1 MAYYPRTMSNFR
13 LALAQLDPTVGDL
26 AGNAQLIK
34 SAAQRAQEQ
43 DCDLLALPEMML
55 TGYPIEDLSLRPS
68 FRDAVLVALEKL
80 AADLA
85 NEGISDLPVIVGYLD
100 HSHNAAA
107 VLHQGKVVTKYF
119 KHHLPN
125 YGVFDEYRYF
135 TPGTNPCVI
144 RVKNIDV
151 AIAICEDI
159 WQEGGPVSKIKEIG
173 VGLMVVINGSPYEQ
187 AKTDTRLSLVQTRA
201 KQINA
206 PVAYLNLVGGQDE
219 LVFDGSSIV
228 VSKDGDLISRSKAF
242 ETDLLI
248 TDLHL
253 EPQSAKSPDLI
264 ISTEVVSHNGQNRI
278 ESKLEPLA
286 EIWNALTLG
295 LEGYVRKN
303 KMKSVLL
310 GLSGGIDSAV
320 VAALAVDALGKE
332 HVYAV
337 AMPSTYSSDHSLTD
351 AKDLADRTGLNFR
364 TEPIA
369 AMVQSY
375 LQQLNFKGLAE
386 ENLQARVRG
395 TLLMGIS
402 NAEGH
407 LVLATGNKSELSVGY
422 STIYGDAVGGF
433 APIKDVPKTLVW
445 ELAKYRNQ
453 LAKSRGEI
461 EPIPSSSIEKEP
473 SAELRP
479 NQKDT
484 DTLPDYHLLDQ
495 ILEAYVEND
504 QTKLT
509 SFEENLTRKIFK
521 MVDQAEYKRRQYP
534 PGTKIT
540 QRSFGRDRRLPITNK
555 WQE

>member
-1 MAYYPRTMSNFR
+1 MSNFR

-337 AMPSTYSSDHSLTD
+337 AMPSTYSSDHSLID

-484 DTLPDYHLLDQ
+484 DSLPDYHLLDQ

-534 PGTKIT
+534 PGTKIS

>member
-1 MAYYPRTMSNFR
+1 MSNFR

-85 NEGISDLPVIVGYLD
+85 NEGISNLPVIVGYLD

-375 LQQLNFKGLAE
+375 LQQLNFQGLAE

-484 DTLPDYHLLDQ
+484 DSLPDYHLLDQ

-534 PGTKIT
+534 PGTKIS

>member
-1 MAYYPRTMSNFR
+1 MSNFR

-295 LEGYVRKN
+295 LESYVRKN

-337 AMPSTYSSDHSLTD
+337 AMPSTYSSDHSLID

-484 DTLPDYHLLDQ
+484 DSLPDYHLLDQ

-521 MVDQAEYKRRQYP
+521 MVDEAEYKRRQYP

>member
-1 MAYYPRTMSNFR
+1 
-13 LALAQLDPTVGDL
+13 
-26 AGNAQLIK
+26 
-34 SAAQRAQEQ
+34 
-43 DCDLLALPEMML
+43 
-55 TGYPIEDLSLRPS
+55 
-68 FRDAVLVALEKL
+68 
-80 AADLA
+80 
-85 NEGISDLPVIVGYLD
+85 
-100 HSHNAAA
+100 
-107 VLHQGKVVTKYF
+107 
-119 KHHLPN
+119 
-125 YGVFDEYRYF
+125 
-135 TPGTNPCVI
+135 
-144 RVKNIDV
+144 
-151 AIAICEDI
+151 
-159 WQEGGPVSKIKEIG
+159 
-173 VGLMVVINGSPYEQ
+173 
-187 AKTDTRLSLVQTRA
+187 
-201 KQINA
+201 
-206 PVAYLNLVGGQDE
+206 
-219 LVFDGSSIV
+219 
-228 VSKDGDLISRSKAF
+228 
-242 ETDLLI
+242 
-248 TDLHL
+248 
-253 EPQSAKSPDLI
+253 
-264 ISTEVVSHNGQNRI
+264 
-278 ESKLEPLA
+278 
-286 EIWNALTLG
+286 
-295 LEGYVRKN
+295 
-303 KMKSVLL
+303 
-310 GLSGGIDSAV
+310 
-320 VAALAVDALGKE
+320 VDALGKE

-337 AMPSTYSSDHSLTD
+337 AMPSAYSSDHSLTD

-369 AMVQSY
+369 PMVQSY

-461 EPIPSSSIEKEP
+461 EPIPSSSIDKEP

-484 DTLPDYHLLDQ
+484 DSLPDYPLLDQ

-509 SFEENLTRKIFK
+509 SFEESLTRKIFK

-534 PGTKIT
+534 PGTKIS

>member
-1 MAYYPRTMSNFR
+1 MSNFR

-135 TPGTNPCVI
+135 TPGTNPCVF

-534 PGTKIT
+534 PGTKIS

>member
-1 MAYYPRTMSNFR
+1 MSNFR

-85 NEGISDLPVIVGYLD
+85 NEGISNLPVIVGYLD

-264 ISTEVVSHNGQNRI
+264 LSTEVVSHNGQNRI

-337 AMPSTYSSDHSLTD
+337 AMPSTYSSDHSLID

-484 DTLPDYHLLDQ
+484 DSLPDYHLLDQ

-534 PGTKIT
+534 PGTKIS

>member
-1 MAYYPRTMSNFR
+1 MSNFR

-295 LEGYVRKN
+295 LESYVRKN

-375 LQQLNFKGLAE
+375 LQQLNFNGLAE

-484 DTLPDYHLLDQ
+484 DSLPDYHLLDQ

-534 PGTKIT
+534 PGTKIS

>member
-1 MAYYPRTMSNFR
+1 MSNFR

-85 NEGISDLPVIVGYLD
+85 NEGISNLPVIVGYLD

-484 DTLPDYHLLDQ
+484 DSLPDYHLLDQ

>member
-1 MAYYPRTMSNFR
+1 MSNFR

-80 AADLA
+80 ATDLA

-264 ISTEVVSHNGQNRI
+264 ISSEVVSHNGQNRI

-484 DTLPDYHLLDQ
+484 DSLPDYHLLDQ

-534 PGTKIT
+534 PGTKIS

>member
-1 MAYYPRTMSNFR
+1 MSNFR

-135 TPGTNPCVI
+135 TPGTNPCVF

-295 LEGYVRKN
+295 LESYVRKN

-375 LQQLNFKGLAE
+375 LQQLNFQGVAE

-484 DTLPDYHLLDQ
+484 DSLPDYHLLDQ

-534 PGTKIT
+534 PGTKIS

>member
-1 MAYYPRTMSNFR
+1 MSNFR

-80 AADLA
+80 ATDLA

-253 EPQSAKSPDLI
+253 EPLSAKSPDLI

-484 DTLPDYHLLDQ
+484 DSLPDYHLLDQ

>member
-1 MAYYPRTMSNFR
+1 MSNFR

-80 AADLA
+80 ATDLA

-264 ISTEVVSHNGQNRI
+264 ISAEVVSHNGQNRI

-303 KMKSVLL
+303 KMKTVLL

-337 AMPSTYSSDHSLTD
+337 AMPSTYSSDHSLID

-534 PGTKIT
+534 PGTKIS

>member
-1 MAYYPRTMSNFR
+1 MSNFR

-85 NEGISDLPVIVGYLD
+85 NEGISNLPVIVGYLD

-484 DTLPDYHLLDQ
+484 DSLPGYHLLDQ

>member
-1 MAYYPRTMSNFR
+1 MSNFR

-534 PGTKIT
+534 PGTKIS

>member
-1 MAYYPRTMSNFR
+1 MSNFR

-85 NEGISDLPVIVGYLD
+85 NEGISNLPVIVGYLD

-337 AMPSTYSSDHSLTD
+337 AMPSTYSSDHSLID

-484 DTLPDYHLLDQ
+484 DSLPDYHLLDQ

-534 PGTKIT
+534 PGTKIS

>member
-1 MAYYPRTMSNFR
+1 MSNFR

-80 AADLA
+80 ATDLA
-85 NEGISDLPVIVGYLD
+85 NEGISNLPVIVGYLD

-484 DTLPDYHLLDQ
+484 DSLPDYHLLDQ

-534 PGTKIT
+534 PGTKIS

>member
-1 MAYYPRTMSNFR
+1 MSNFR

-80 AADLA
+80 ATDLA

-264 ISTEVVSHNGQNRI
+264 ISAEVVSHNGQNRI

-337 AMPSTYSSDHSLTD
+337 AMPSTYSSDHSLID

-484 DTLPDYHLLDQ
+484 DSLPDYHLLDQ

-534 PGTKIT
+534 PGTKIS

>member
-1 MAYYPRTMSNFR
+1 MSNFR

-85 NEGISDLPVIVGYLD
+85 NEGISNLPVIVGYLD

>member
-1 MAYYPRTMSNFR
+1 MSNFR

-295 LEGYVRKN
+295 LESYVRKN

-364 TEPIA
+364 T
-369 AMVQSY
+369 
-375 LQQLNFKGLAE
+375 
-386 ENLQARVRG
+386 R
-395 TLLMGIS
+395 
-402 NAEGH
+402 
-407 LVLATGNKSELSVGY
+407 
-422 STIYGDAVGGF
+422 
-433 APIKDVPKTLVW
+433 
-445 ELAKYRNQ
+445 
-453 LAKSRGEI
+453 
-461 EPIPSSSIEKEP
+461 
-473 SAELRP
+473 
-479 NQKDT
+479 
-484 DTLPDYHLLDQ
+484 
-495 ILEAYVEND
+495 
-504 QTKLT
+504 
-509 SFEENLTRKIFK
+509 
-521 MVDQAEYKRRQYP
+521 
-534 PGTKIT
+534 
-540 QRSFGRDRRLPITNK
+540 
-555 WQE
+555 

>member
-1 MAYYPRTMSNFR
+1 MSNFR

-337 AMPSTYSSDHSLTD
+337 AMPSTYSSDHSLID

-484 DTLPDYHLLDQ
+484 DSLPDYHLLDQ

>member
-1 MAYYPRTMSNFR
+1 MSNFR

-85 NEGISDLPVIVGYLD
+85 NEGISNLPVIVGYLD

-173 VGLMVVINGSPYEQ
+173 VGLMLVINGSPYEQ

-484 DTLPDYHLLDQ
+484 DSLPDYHLLDQ

-534 PGTKIT
+534 PGTKIS

>member
-1 MAYYPRTMSNFR
+1 MSNFR

-80 AADLA
+80 ATDLA

-264 ISTEVVSHNGQNRI
+264 ISAEVVSHNGQNRI

-337 AMPSTYSSDHSLTD
+337 AMPSTYSSDHSLID

-534 PGTKIT
+534 PGTKIS

>member
-1 MAYYPRTMSNFR
+1 MSNFR

-135 TPGTNPCVI
+135 TPGTNPCVF

-484 DTLPDYHLLDQ
+484 DSLPDYHLLDQ

-534 PGTKIT
+534 PGTKIS

>member
-1 MAYYPRTMSNFR
+1 MSNFR

-295 LEGYVRKN
+295 LESYVRKN

-369 AMVQSY
+369 AMVQTY

-484 DTLPDYHLLDQ
+484 DSLPDYHLLDQ

-534 PGTKIT
+534 PGTKIS

>member
-1 MAYYPRTMSNFR
+1 MSNFR

-68 FRDAVLVALEKL
+68 FRDAALVALEKL

-295 LEGYVRKN
+295 LESYVRKN

-484 DTLPDYHLLDQ
+484 DSLPDYHLLDQ

-534 PGTKIT
+534 PGTKIS

>member
-1 MAYYPRTMSNFR
+1 MSNFR

-135 TPGTNPCVI
+135 TPGTNPCVF

-295 LEGYVRKN
+295 LESYVRKN

-484 DTLPDYHLLDQ
+484 DSLPDYHLLDQ

-534 PGTKIT
+534 PGTKIS

>member
-1 MAYYPRTMSNFR
+1 MSNFR

-80 AADLA
+80 ATDLA

-534 PGTKIT
+534 PGTKIS

>member
-1 MAYYPRTMSNFR
+1 MSNFR

-80 AADLA
+80 ATDLA

-100 HSHNAAA
+100 HSHHAAA

-264 ISTEVVSHNGQNRI
+264 ISAEVVSHNGQNRI

-337 AMPSTYSSDHSLTD
+337 AMPSTYSSDHSLID

-534 PGTKIT
+534 PGTKIS

>member
-1 MAYYPRTMSNFR
+1 M
-13 LALAQLDPTVGDL
+13 
-26 AGNAQLIK
+26 
-34 SAAQRAQEQ
+34 
-43 DCDLLALPEMML
+43 
-55 TGYPIEDLSLRPS
+55 
-68 FRDAVLVALEKL
+68 
-80 AADLA
+80 
-85 NEGISDLPVIVGYLD
+85 
-100 HSHNAAA
+100 
-107 VLHQGKVVTKYF
+107 
-119 KHHLPN
+119 
-125 YGVFDEYRYF
+125 
-135 TPGTNPCVI
+135 
-144 RVKNIDV
+144 
-151 AIAICEDI
+151 
-159 WQEGGPVSKIKEIG
+159 
-173 VGLMVVINGSPYEQ
+173 
-187 AKTDTRLSLVQTRA
+187 
-201 KQINA
+201 
-206 PVAYLNLVGGQDE
+206 NLVGGQDE

-303 KMKSVLL
+303 KMKTVLL

-337 AMPSTYSSDHSLTD
+337 AMPSTYSSDHSLID

-445 ELAKYRNQ
+445 
-453 LAKSRGEI
+453 G
-461 EPIPSSSIEKEP
+461 
-473 SAELRP
+473 
-479 NQKDT
+479 
-484 DTLPDYHLLDQ
+484 
-495 ILEAYVEND
+495 V
-504 QTKLT
+504 
-509 SFEENLTRKIFK
+509 
-521 MVDQAEYKRRQYP
+521 
-534 PGTKIT
+534 G
-540 QRSFGRDRRLPITNK
+540 
-555 WQE
+555 

>member
-1 MAYYPRTMSNFR
+1 MSNFR

-80 AADLA
+80 ATDLA

-135 TPGTNPCVI
+135 TPGTNPCVF

-295 LEGYVRKN
+295 LESYVRKN

-407 LVLATGNKSELSVGY
+407 LVLATGNKTELSVGY

-484 DTLPDYHLLDQ
+484 DSLPDYHLLDQ

-534 PGTKIT
+534 PGTKIS

>member
-1 MAYYPRTMSNFR
+1 
-13 LALAQLDPTVGDL
+13 
-26 AGNAQLIK
+26 
-34 SAAQRAQEQ
+34 
-43 DCDLLALPEMML
+43 
-55 TGYPIEDLSLRPS
+55 
-68 FRDAVLVALEKL
+68 LEKL

-85 NEGISDLPVIVGYLD
+85 NEGIFDLPVIVGYLD

-295 LEGYVRKN
+295 LESYVRKN

-445 ELAKYRNQ
+445 ELAKYRNR

-484 DTLPDYHLLDQ
+484 DSLPDYHLLDQ

-534 PGTKIT
+534 PGTKIS

>member
-1 MAYYPRTMSNFR
+1 MSNFR

-80 AADLA
+80 ATDLA

-135 TPGTNPCVI
+135 TPGTNPCVF

-295 LEGYVRKN
+295 LESYVRKN

-484 DTLPDYHLLDQ
+484 DSLPDYHLLDQ

-534 PGTKIT
+534 PGTKIS

>member
-1 MAYYPRTMSNFR
+1 
-13 LALAQLDPTVGDL
+13 
-26 AGNAQLIK
+26 
-34 SAAQRAQEQ
+34 
-43 DCDLLALPEMML
+43 MML

-80 AADLA
+80 ATDLA

-295 LEGYVRKN
+295 LESYVRKN

-484 DTLPDYHLLDQ
+484 DSLPDYHLLDQ

-534 PGTKIT
+534 PGTKIS